1 MKLTSYTNYSLRIL
15 MVAAMRDGELV
26 TIHEVAEAFGISKAH
41 LVKCVHQLGVWGYL
55 DNVRGRNGGFRL
67 AMPAQKITVGEIVR
81 KTEDCLGLV
90 ECFDAQTNT
99 CPMIGLCLM
108 GDAFMRANTAFLAV
122 LDALTIA
129 DITRNR
135 RALLGVLNLATVAE
149 VSSVSA

>member
-26 TIHEVAEAFGISKAH
+26 TIQEVAEAFGVSKAH

-55 DNVRGRNGGFRL
+55 DNVRGRHGGFRL
-67 AMPAQKITVGEIVR
+67 AVPAHKITVGEVVR

-90 ECFDAQTNT
+90 ECFDAESNT

-108 GDAFMRANTAFLAV
+108 GEAFKEACAAFLAV
-122 LDALTIA
+122 LDKLTIA
-129 DITRNR
+129 DATRNR
-135 RALLGVLNLATVAE
+135 DALLGVLHLANHPQAR
-149 VSSVSA
+149 AGA